1 VRAAAS
7 EPAIDL
13 LIEALSGPLPSLPAG
28 SVAAVAAELRRME
41 SPQARA
47 VWVHPGW
54 ARTYAWVASMVPD
67 ADPVVPTVHALRRAP
82 SVRAN
87 PASVD
92 DVARLVVAIARR
104 AASEQ
109 GRTERTLA
117 CDPVDERP
125 IGEAV
130 SDSSVVPEARALLDA
145 AGIEVSSAV
154 WALVSATIDI
164 AVDWWDAFA
173 NQSTLCGAAL
183 VAAARDSANLS
194 SERRLRSYLDGPVG
208 RPLVALLLGGD
219 QWGRAARR
227 SSGQEA
233 SLVLWALA
241 TRRAAA
247 VGCDAPVV
255 PAGVA
260 RAWSVTLALVADA
273 IGECSVPGGLEG
285 RPAA

>member
-1 VRAAAS
+1 MHVTSSAGLAA
-7 EPAIDL
+7 
-13 LIEALSGPLPSLPAG
+13 ALSGPLPSLPAG

-41 SPQARA
+41 SPEARA

-54 ARTYAWVASMVPD
+54 ARTYAWVAARVPD
-67 ADPVVPTVHALRRAP
+67 ADPVVPTIHALRRAP
-82 SVRAN
+82 SVRAD

-117 CDPVDERP
+117 CDPVDDRP
-125 IGEAV
+125 IGEVA
-130 SDSSVVPEARALLDA
+130 SDSSVVPEAKALLDA

-154 WALVSATIDI
+154 WALVSTTIDI

-173 NQSTLCGAAL
+173 DQSGLGGPAL
-183 VAAARDSANLS
+183 VAAARDAANLS
-194 SERRLRSYLDGPVG
+194 SERRLRSYLGGPVG

-219 QWGRAARR
+219 QWGRVARR
-227 SSGQEA
+227 ASGQEA

-241 TRRAAA
+241 KRRAAS
-247 VGCDAPVV
+247 VGCDTPVV

-260 RAWSVTLALVADA
+260 RAWSATLGLVADA
-273 IGECSVPGGLEG
+273 IGERSVPGALEG